1 MFSQDKF
8 IFSIKTNNAND
19 DLSFDESE
27 SDSDENP
34 FFSHSF
40 NSSEMEGGSMG
51 VVSEIRVNKSERD
64 KEKRQIN

>member
-19 DLSFDESE
+19 DLSFDE